1 MISGSVARRYARAM
15 LELATEAGI
24 AEKVGDDLQAFVG
37 LIEENQD
44 LGWTLFNPG
53 FAKAQRRGLLDALL
67 PKCSFDR
74 VTENFLRLLI
84 DKSRIDHLPAIVRE
98 YGDLNDVQL
107 GRVRA
112 VVRSSIPIQS
122 SDVSRLKDLLEK
134 VTSKQVLLEQQVDPS
149 LIGGMVTQVGG
160 LVFDGSI
167 RTQLSKMRQR
177 LITETV

>member
-1 MISGSVARRYARAM
+1 M
-15 LELATEAGI
+15 LELATEANI
-24 AEKVGDDLQAFVG
+24 AEKVGDDLQAFVS
-37 LIEENQD
+37 LIEENRD
-44 LGWTLFNPG
+44 LGRTLFNPG

-98 YGDLNDVQL
+98 YRDLNDVQL
-107 GRVRA
+107 GRIRA
-112 VVRSSIPIQS
+112 LVRSSVPIMPA
-122 SDVSRLKDLLEK
+122 DVLQLQGLLEK
-134 VTSKQVLLEQQVDPS
+134 VTAKQVLLEQQVDPS

-167 RTQLSKMRQR
+167 RMQLTKMRQR